1 MHTIDELTPAA
12 QRVVDVAE
20 GLIQRHGINGFSY
33 DDIARQIGIKKP
45 SIHHHFPAKSTLV
58 AVVARRYMHRF
69 MARLEQLERT
79 HTSARERLLAY
90 AGLFEQTYAEN
101 RKLCVC
107 GMLGSEADDLPA
119 DVAAPVKEFFEGNL
133 RWLSHVIASGIP
145 PISLLTQQ
153 DVHNRAMMLLCALE
167 GAMLVGRGLASDQS
181 PARIAP
187 AMITHLLS

>member
-1 MHTIDELTPAA
+1 MHTLDELTPVAR
-12 QRVVDVAE
+12 RVVDVAE
-20 GLIQRHGINGFSY
+20 SLIQRYGINGFSY
-33 DDIARQIGIKKP
+33 EDIARQIGIKKP

-58 AVVARRYMHRF
+58 AVVARRYTHRF

-79 HTSARERLLAY
+79 HANARERLLAY

-107 GMLGSEADDLPA
+107 GMLGSEADSLPA
-119 DVAAPVKEFFEGNL
+119 EVAQPVRDFFEGNL

-145 PISLLTQQ
+145 PSGQLTQQ
-153 DVHNRAMMLLCALE
+153 EVHNRAMMLLCALE
-167 GAMLVGRGLASDQS
+167 GAMLVGRGLASDHG

-187 AMITHLLS
+187 ALITHLLS